1 MLVRAVVVV
10 VACNMKRAKHGMK
23 RSRRERWVC
32 SGPRTTKGVSRFPR
46 IIAVCVGCGGLA
58 AFVPANAAASAVALA
73 NAAASAVT
81 LANAAASAFVL
92 AIVDAALRNRR
103 DSTVVDGG

>member
-1 MLVRAVVVV
+1 MLVCAVVVV
-10 VACNMKRAKHGMK
+10 VACIMKRARHGKK

-58 AFVPANAAASAVALA
+58 AFVPANAAASAI
-73 NAAASAVT
+73 
-81 LANAAASAFVL
+81 VL
-92 AIVDAALRNRR
+92 AIVDAALLNRR